1 MKTTLR
7 LAALLALAFSLAAL
21 AADRAARWKEV
32 DDAMNKGLPKTAI
45 EKLEPVIR
53 EAIAEKAW
61 AEAVKAI
68 GRRIALEGEIEGNKP
83 EERIVRLQAEIGKA
97 PAEMRPLMTGILAH
111 WYWNYF
117 QQNRWRFMQRTQT
130 AEPPGP
136 DILTWDLA
144 RILAEIDRQYSAA
157 LADEKS
163 LQAEP
168 IARWDAL
175 LTKGTMPDACRP
187 TLFDFLAHE
196 ALKFYQAGEQAGAK
210 PTDAFVIEA
219 ESPVFGTT
227 DEFLRWVPDTGDESS
242 PLFKAV
248 KLLQKLVAFHRNDRD
263 PTALLD
269 AELARLGFAKE
280 QSVGETKT
288 ARAIAAYRR
297 FAEEWADHEASA
309 LGRHAWATLL
319 REEGDLVEA
328 RKVALQGVGAH
339 SRSPGGRLCA
349 NLVKEIEAR
358 EVSSIATERVW
369 NKPWP
374 AIEVTYRNADKVWF
388 RAVPYD
394 YEALLKRR
402 GWDPESVDETLRKAL
417 LAARPA
423 REWSVALPPTPD
435 YQSRVEATPAPQDL
449 KPGFYFLLASLRD
462 DFREGENQ
470 ITAAP
475 VWVSDLAL
483 VSRSQQSDNRLEG
496 LVLRADGGEPIE
508 GANVQV
514 WTRDQRRDVF
524 APSETVK
531 TDANGL
537 FAIRGGAQ
545 RSVRLLIRHEEHALS
560 SGDFWLQTSHNRDA
574 EERTVFFTDRAL
586 YRPGQTVQYKGICLR
601 ADRDRDNYETLADRA
616 VTVVFNDLNGKEI
629 EKRAHKTNAYG
640 AFSGS
645 FTAPRDRLT
654 GAMTIQVQGG
664 PNGATIVNVEEYKRP
679 KFRVELDAPKEA
691 AKLDARVELTGR
703 ATAYTGAAIGNAK
716 VVWRVRRETRYP
728 DWWRWAYWW
737 WPMPEGE
744 AQEIAQGTATTAAD
758 GSFSI
763 AFTAR
768 PDRSVPEK
776 DEPTFNFMVHADV
789 TDTTGETRSASRGL
803 NAGYTALQATLAAAE
818 WQETGKPVEVTVR
831 TATLDGEGQSARGRV
846 QVFALKQ
853 PDRVARP
860 RLIARERWTF
870 RRYGAA
876 DAAAPKPEPDLS
888 NPDSW
893 ELDAEVAAQ
902 DFETDAAGTKKLAF
916 DLKPGIYRA
925 VLESRDRFGKPVK
938 ALLPVTVVDVKA
950 RAFPFKVPNY
960 VAAPSWTLEPGQ
972 SLLALWGTGYEA
984 GRAYVEVEHR
994 GRILKAFWTEAGRT
1008 QEAYEHA
1015 VTEEMRGGFTFRVTY
1030 VRENRAYVSERRV
1043 DVPWSNK
1050 QFEVKWERF
1059 VSKLEPG
1066 QKVTWTAVV
1075 TGPDARRAAAEM
1087 VAGLYDASLDAFAP
1101 HEWERAFN
1109 VFRQDSSRTHSQFG
1123 NHALAFNYIAGR
1135 WRTEMDDVAITYREY
1150 PGDIVNQLF
1159 GWAMFGG
1166 RGPGRA
1172 FLEGRKSGAPPP
1184 APTAAIADVTF
1195 AAPAAGQSNRVT
1207 EGAGVMELG
1216 GGGAAQAETPPPDLS
1231 KVSPRTNLN
1240 ETAFFFPHLT
1250 TDEQGVVRMEFTMP
1264 EALTEWRFL
1273 GFAHDRELRS
1283 GFLEDKAVTAKE
1295 LTVEPNPPRFVR
1307 EGDEIEF
1314 TVKVSNQSAAAQR
1327 GVVRLSFSDARTL
1340 ASVDEALGLR
1350 TLEQPFDIPSKE
1362 SKTFS
1367 WRVRVP
1373 DGMGFLTYK
1382 AVGSSGRLS
1391 DGEEGFL
1398 PVLSRRVLVTES
1410 LPLPIRGKGTKE
1422 FRFAKLAE
1430 SAKSDTLRH
1439 QSLTVQMASQPAWY
1453 AVMALPYLME
1463 FPHECVE
1470 QTFNRLYANALARYI
1485 AEADPKI
1492 RRVFDQ
1498 WKGTPALDSPL
1509 EKNADLKAVALAET
1523 PWVRQAESESQ
1534 ARRNVGILFDMNR
1547 LNDETARLWAKVAEA
1562 QYEDGRWPWF
1572 PGGPGNDYITL
1583 YITTGFGRLRHLG
1596 VKNVDVA
1603 PALKSLARLDAWL
1616 TERYREI
1623 LKHDR
1628 KNENNLSPHIAFF
1641 LYGRSFFLADRP
1653 VEAGD
1658 REAFDYFLGQ
1668 ARKHWLALGHRQSQA
1683 HLAIALKRFGDAE
1696 TARAIMA
1703 SIKERSVSNEEM
1715 GMFWRD
1721 LEFSWW
1727 WYRAPIET
1735 QAMMIEAFDEVM
1747 ADAQAVEDCR
1757 VWLLKQKQTQ
1767 DWKTTKATADAIY
1780 ALLLRGTNLL
1790 ASDALVEV
1798 SLGGVPIRPEK
1809 VEAGTGF
1816 YEQRFAG
1823 PEVKPAQAAIRLVK
1837 TDDGVAWG
1845 GIHWQYLEDVAKVTP
1860 HTDTPLKVTKRLFV
1874 KVHTARGAELRPVRG
1889 PVAVGDELVAR
1900 VEIRTDRDLE
1910 YVHLKDA
1917 RGSGTEPVNVLSQY
1931 KYQDGLAYYES
1942 TKDTATHFFI
1952 DYLPKGVYVFEYS
1965 VRVQHRGAY
1974 QSGMAEIQ
1982 CMYAPE
1988 FNSHSESIAIEVR

>member
-1 MKTTLR
+1 MKNTHR
-7 LAALLALAFSLAAL
+7 IAALLALSLAL
-21 AADRAARWKEV
+21 AAVAADRSARWKEV

-45 EKLEPVIR
+45 EKLDPIIR

-61 AEAVKAI
+61 GEAVKAI
-68 GRRIALEGEIEGNKP
+68 GRKIALEGNIEGNKP
-83 EERIVRLQAEIGKA
+83 EERILRLEAEMAKA
-97 PAEMRPLMTGILAH
+97 PAEMKPLMHAILGH
-111 WYWNYF
+111 WYWQF
-117 QQNRWRFMQRTQT
+117 FEHNRWRFLQRTPT
-130 AEPPGP
+130 AEPPGA

-144 RILAEIDRQYSAA
+144 RILSEIDRQFSAA
-157 LADEKS
+157 LSDEKS
-163 LQAEP
+163 LQAQP
-168 IARWDAL
+168 IALFEAL
-175 LTKGTMPDACRP
+175 LTKATMPDACRP

-210 PTDAFVIEA
+210 AADAFVLEA
-219 ESPVFGTT
+219 ESPIFGTT
-227 DEFLRWVPDTGDESS
+227 DEFLRWVPDTGDEVS
-242 PLFKAV
+242 PLFKGV
-248 KLLQKLVAFHRNDRD
+248 KLLQKLVAFHRNDRE

-269 AELARLGFAKE
+269 AELARLSFAKE
-280 QSVGETKT
+280 QSVGEAKT

-297 FAEEWADHEASA
+297 IAEEWADHEASA
-309 LGRHAWATLL
+309 LARHVWATLL
-319 REEGDLVEA
+319 REEGDFVEA
-328 RKVALQGVGAH
+328 RKVAQQGAGAH
-339 SRSPGGRLCA
+339 PRSPGGRLCA
-349 NLVKEIEAR
+349 NLVKEIEAL
-358 EVSSIATERVW
+358 ELAISTERVW
-369 NKPWP
+369 NAPWP
-374 AIEVTYRNADKVWF
+374 AIEVAYRNANKVWF
-388 RAVPYD
+388 RAIPQD

-402 GWDPESVDETLRKAL
+402 TWSPESVDDDLRKAL
-417 LAARPA
+417 LAAAPA
-423 REWSVALPPTPD
+423 QAWSAALPPTPD
-435 YQSRVEATPAPQDL
+435 YQTRVEATAVPQDL
-449 KPGFYFLLASLRD
+449 KPGFYFVLASLRE
-462 DFREGENQ
+462 DFREGDN
-470 ITAAP
+470 IISAAP

-483 VSRSQQSDNRLEG
+483 VTRSRMNDNLLDG
-496 LVLRADGGEPIE
+496 FVLRAGGGEPVA
-508 GANVQV
+508 GASVQV

-524 APSETVK
+524 ALSETVA
-531 TDANGL
+531 TDVQGR
-537 FAIRGGAQ
+537 FGIRRAGE
-545 RSVRLLIRHEEHALS
+545 RSVRLLVRHEAHQVA
-560 SGDFWLQTSHNRDA
+560 SGDFWLQRGQNRDA
-574 EERTVFFTDRAL
+574 QERTVFFTDRSL
-586 YRPGQTVQYKGICLR
+586 YRPGQTIQYKGICLL
-601 ADRDRDNYETLADRA
+601 ADRDNDNYQTLADRT
-616 VTVVFNDLNGKEI
+616 VTVVFTDPNGKEI
-629 EKRAHKTNAYG
+629 EKRTHKTNAYG

-654 GAMTIQVQGG
+654 GQMTIAV
-664 PNGATIVNVEEYKRP
+664 PEGARGMTTVNVEEYKRP

-716 VVWRVRRETRYP
+716 VVWRVRREVRYP
-728 DWWRWAYWW
+728 DWWRWMHWW
-737 WPMPEGE
+737 WPLPQGE
-744 AQEIAQGTATTAAD
+744 AQEIAQGTATTAPD

-776 DEPTFNFMVHADV
+776 DEPTFTFSVNADV
-789 TDTTGETRSASRGL
+789 TDATGETRSASRDL
-803 NAGYTALQATLAAAE
+803 NAGYTALLATMTASE
-818 WQETGKPVEVTVR
+818 WQETGKPVEVTVK
-831 TATLDGEGQSARGRV
+831 TTTLDGDGQTARGRV
-846 QVFALKQ
+846 QIFALKQ
-853 PDRVARP
+853 PEKVARP
-860 RLIARERWTF
+860 RLTHREPRPF
-870 RRYGAA
+870 RRGGPAGAA
-876 DAAAPKPEPDLS
+876 TPKPEPDLS

-893 ELDAEVAAQ
+893 ELGEEVAAR
-902 DFETDAAGTKKLAF
+902 DFETDAAGSQKLAF

-925 VLESRDRFGKPVK
+925 LLESRDRFGKPVK
-938 ALLPVTVVDVKA
+938 ALLPITVVDVKA
-950 RAFPFKVPNY
+950 RAFPFRVPNY
-960 VAAPSWTLEPGQ
+960 VAAPAWTLEPGQ
-972 SLLALWGTGYEA
+972 SLLALWGTGYET
-984 GRAYVEVEHR
+984 GRAYIEVEHR
-994 GRILKAFWTEAGRT
+994 GKILKAFWTEAGRT

-1015 VTEEMRGGFTFRVTY
+1015 ITEEMRGGFTFRVTY
-1030 VRENRAYVSERRV
+1030 VRENRAYISEHRV

-1050 QFEVKWERF
+1050 KFEVKWERF

-1066 QKVTWTAVV
+1066 QKVTWTAVI

-1087 VAGLYDASLDAFAP
+1087 VAALYDASLDAYAP
-1101 HEWERAFN
+1101 HDWLREFG
-1109 VFRQDSSRTHSQFG
+1109 VFRQDSTRTHSQFE
-1123 NHALAFNYIAGR
+1123 NRAASFDYIAGR
-1135 WRTEMDDVAITYREY
+1135 WRLALDAVPVTYREF
-1150 PGDIVNQLF
+1150 PGDIV
-1159 GWAMFGG
+1159 GVRFGG
-1166 RGPGRA
+1166 GPGRGA
-1172 FLEGRKSGAPPP
+1172 MLRSGAPPP
-1184 APTAAIADVTF
+1184 APPEMADAA
-1195 AAPAAGQSNRVT
+1195 AAGEKLSNMAARRAVHKG
-1207 EGAGVMELG
+1207 GAGGVPG
-1216 GGGAAQAETPPPDLS
+1216 SAEEPPAPDLS

-1240 ETAFFFPHLT
+1240 ETAFFFPLLT
-1250 TDEQGVVRMEFTMP
+1250 SDEQGVVRLEFTMP
-1264 EALTEWRFL
+1264 EALTEWRFI

-1283 GFLEDKAVTAKE
+1283 GYLEGKAVTAKD
-1295 LTVEPNPPRFVR
+1295 LMVEPNPPRFVR

-1314 TVKVSNQSAAAQR
+1314 TVKVSNQSAAVQR
-1327 GVVRLSFSDARTL
+1327 GLVRLGFSDARTL
-1340 ASVDEALGLR
+1340 AAVNEALGLK
-1350 TLEQPFDIPSKE
+1350 TLEQSFDIPSKE

-1367 WRVRVP
+1367 WRIRVP

-1391 DGEEGFL
+1391 DGEEGYL

-1410 LPLPIRGKGTKE
+1410 LPLPIRGKGEKE

-1430 SAKSDTLRH
+1430 AAKSNTLRH

-1470 QTFNRLYANALARYI
+1470 QTFNRFYANALARYI
-1485 AEADPKI
+1485 AESDPKI

-1509 EKNADLKAVALAET
+1509 EKNANLKAVALAET

-1534 ARRNVGILFDMNR
+1534 ARRNVGVLFDQNR
-1547 LNDETARLWAKVAEA
+1547 LNDETARLWSKVAEA

-1596 VKNVDVA
+1596 VKNLDVA

-1616 TERYREI
+1616 TELYREI
-1623 LKHDR
+1623 VKHDR

-1641 LYGRSFFLADRP
+1641 LYGRSFFLADRA
-1653 VEAGD
+1653 VEAGA

-1668 ARKHWLALGHRQSQA
+1668 ARQYWLQLGHRQSQA
-1683 HLAIALKRFGDAE
+1683 HLAIALKRFGDAD
-1696 TARAIMA
+1696 TARVIMA

-1721 LEFSWW
+1721 TEFSWW

-1747 ADAQAVEDCR
+1747 ADAKAVEDCR

-1767 DWKTTKATADAIY
+1767 DWKTTKATADAVY
-1780 ALLLRGTNLL
+1780 ALLLRGTSLL
-1790 ASDALVEV
+1790 ASDALVQV
-1798 SLGGVPIRPEK
+1798 SLGGTPIEPK
-1809 VEAGTGF
+1809 NVEAGTGF

-1823 PEVKPAQAAIRLVK
+1823 PDVKPAQAAIRLVK

-1860 HTDTPLKVTKRLFV
+1860 HTDTPLKLSKRLFV
-1874 KVHTARGAELRPVRG
+1874 KVHTARGPELRPVQG
-1889 PVAVGDELVAR
+1889 PIAVGDELVTR

-1917 RGSGTEPVNVLSQY
+1917 RGSGTEPVNVLSRY